1 MAVQADI
8 NYLAVLVCAILSMGL
23 SAFWYG
29 PFLFGKLWI
38 DSIDKTD
45 DEVKREINP
54 LLAYTLTFMGHFVMA
69 YILARFMLYSEAVT
83 LAAGVRIA
91 FMGWAGFTAATMLI
105 NTVFEGSKFKK
116 LVVDCGYHL
125 ILFLLYGIILAL
137 WQP

>member
-1 MAVQADI
+1 MTIQADV

-45 DEVKREINP
+45 DEVKRDIHP
-54 LLAYTLTFMGHFVMA
+54 VLSYSLTFVAHFVMA
-69 YILARFMLYSEAVT
+69 YVLARFMLYSDAAT
-83 LAAGVRIA
+83 LSAGVRIA
-91 FMGWAGFTAATMLI
+91 FMGWLGFTAATMLI

-116 LVVDCGYHL
+116 LGVDCGYHL
-125 ILFLLYGIILAL
+125 ILFLLYGIILGV
-137 WQP
+137 WQA